1 MSPSHDSA
9 FDLAEM
15 KNTVGSTA
23 GASGEDLV
31 TSASEDTTTDAAD
44 GLVNARAQVDAVTYI
59 RYYQVY
65 L

>member
-1 MSPSHDSA
+1 MNPSHDSA

-15 KNTVGSTA
+15 KNIVGSTA
-23 GASGEDLV
+23 GASGEDSV

-44 GLVNARAQVDAVTYI
+44 VLVNARAPVDSVTYI